1 MGTMTHLRL
10 SIWFLLSMK
19 EEKLKQASDKNGRKE
34 NTLKKA
40 NQPNKPPQT
49 QFAYDHIYI
58 KLYLCQLCMH

>member
-19 EEKLKQASDKNGRKE
+19 EEKLKQASDKNGGKE

-40 NQPNKPPQT
+40 NQPTK
-49 QFAYDHIYI
+49 
-58 KLYLCQLCMH
+58 